1 MLHSLCFSSHPS
13 SFHFRKWTKKQSLV
27 WGYFAFGKNIQVWSP
42 HRDKY
47 YKYRIIYTGVVSKSI
62 VFALRQNNSG
72 LFSHVKENEMERT
85 ASGVFGVPCY
95 EAYR

>member
-13 SFHFRKWTKKQSLV
+13 SFHFRTWTKNQSRV
-27 WGYFAFGKNIQVWSP
+27 WKNSAFRRNIQIWDA

-47 YKYRIIYTGVVSKSI
+47 YKYRIIYTGAVSKSI
-62 VFALRQNNSG
+62 VFGLRQKNSG
-72 LFSHVKENEMERT
+72 LFSHVHENEMERT